1 MAIAKTNWQR
11 FLSADS
17 DLPPDV
23 FFLVK
28 TDEEEEENGGDGDKK
43 FGAHRLFLAGVS
55 PVFKAMFYGLMKET
69 AEVIEVKGTT
79 PEAFDTMMKYIYHPP
94 GEESFNLNHISCPQR
109 LFELLTLSTKYQ
121 ILDLSTMTSG
131 TLEKLML
138 TSQNVIFTASVA
150 KNYKTSFDNQSAKL
164 LMKCLKFLLDNIHG
178 GSGMF
183 ALIKETKVA
192 FPEANFDILE
202 ELRAFGYETLQLPG
216 TFCRHRRCTMW
227 HNSL

>member
-28 TDEEEEENGGDGDKK
+28 TEAEEDSGGDVDKK

-55 PVFKAMFYGLMKET
+55 PVFKAMFYGLMKEK

-79 PEAFDTMMKYIYHPP
+79 PEAFDTLIKYIYHPP
-94 GEESFNLNHISCPQR
+94 GGEAFDLNHISCPQR

-178 GSGMF
+178 GSDMF
-183 ALIKETKVA
+183 ALINETKVN
-192 FPEANFDILE
+192 FPGANFDILQ
-202 ELRAFGYETLQLPG
+202 ELRALGSETLQLPG
-216 TFCRHRRCTMW
+216 ICTNCL
-227 HNSL
+227 HNMVDWELIR

>member
-1 MAIAKTNWQR
+1 MAIAKTNWQS

-23 FFLVK
+23 SFLVK
-28 TDEEEEENGGDGDKK
+28 TDDEEENGGDVDKK

-79 PEAFDTMMKYIYHPP
+79 PEAFDTMIKYIYHPP

-121 ILDLSTMTSG
+121 ILDLSTMTSDA
-131 TLEKLML
+131 LEKLIL
-138 TSQNVIFTASVA
+138 TRQNVIFTASVA
-150 KNYKTSFDNQSAKL
+150 KNYKTSFDHLSTKL
-164 LMKCLKFLLDNIHG
+164 LMECLKFLLENIHG
-178 GSGMF
+178 GSDMF
-183 ALIKETKVA
+183 ALINETKVN
-192 FPEANFDILE
+192 FPGANFDILQ
-202 ELRAFGYETLQLPG
+202 ELRALGCETLQLPG
-216 TFCRHRRCTMW
+216 ICTNCLHKMVDW
-227 HNSL
+227 ELIR